1 MERPGPPWQPLI
13 LTGAN
18 RKKNLL
24 WELPKP
30 GQKLHTDHALGSQGP
45 VGEQRLFGIHAAERG
60 GFGGFEGL
68 LRGGCP
74 AFLCLAKRLAR
85 RRCVGS
91 AALTGGP
98 GWGKDLRLQPVEDS
112 SCRAFFIAMAC
123 DRFF

>member
-18 RKKNLL
+18 KKNLL

-74 AFLCLAKRLAR
+74 HFCAWPSAWPGGVASLGCLDW
-85 RRCVGS
+85 
-91 AALTGGP
+91 GP
-98 GWGKDLRLQPVEDS
+98 GWGKDLRLQPVEDG